1 MAGGASC
8 ARIMAAGVVFAILGA
23 LGAFL
28 GCFALWVAGAILI
41 DEADDKNRENTEYK
55 IGFILMMVSAG
66 FAGLGCLVGFCHGLC
81 VGVEIEND

>member
-1 MAGGASC
+1 MSGATSC
-8 ARIMAAGVVFAILGA
+8 ARALAMGVLFAVLGA

-28 GCFALWVAGAILI
+28 SCFALWITGAILI

-66 FAGLGCLVGFCHGLC
+66 FAGLGLFIGFCQGLFA
-81 VGVEIEND
+81 GVADLN